1 MAEFVMQVFHYQDTT
16 SDKLW
21 AVCEDGARV
30 LTHWGRRDGRK
41 LQGGGPI
48 ALNNQDPYTVM
59 ERKILEKQAEGY
71 VAIGT
76 RLVRDGKI
84 IEHDGPPVSPSNV
97 PEHPVLPEAYTA
109 FRTVTGWK
117 GKIEGVF
124 QHAPAYQV
132 RWEDHPDAPGS
143 EQLIIAFDDGEEMT
157 TRISAS
163 SEVRVRAMQRHGP
176 RGLLAVL
183 AIAKAL
189 QVKAFDADG
198 EERNGNWLTS
208 HPERFESDRVS
219 LECSRSEA
227 GQLGVIFQIQ
237 FKTGRGLGLFA

>member
-59 ERKILEKQAEGY
+59 ERKILEKKAEGY

-76 RLVRDGKI
+76 RVVRDGMI
-84 IEHDGPPVSPSNV
+84 IEHDGPPVSQSGV

-109 FRTVTGWK
+109 FRKVTGWK
-117 GKIEGVF
+117 DKIEGAF
-124 QHAPAYQV
+124 KNAPAYQI
-132 RWEDHPDAPGS
+132 RWAPHPDALGS
-143 EQLIIAFDDGEEMT
+143 EQLIIAFDDGEELKT
-157 TRISAS
+157 PISPS
-163 SEVRVRAMQRHGP
+163 SEARVRAMQRHGP

-219 LECSRSEA
+219 LESSHTEA

-237 FKTGRGLGLFA
+237 FKAGRGLGLFT